1 MMMKT
6 QKEDSFVTNIRS
18 LSKQYSFPEKTNEE
32 VKSGLLL
39 VSLDQ
44 VNNLFPPLCLFIYL

>member
-1 MMMKT
+1 MIKT

-18 LSKQYSFPEKTNEE
+18 LSKQYSFPEKMNEE

-44 VNNLFPPLCLFIYL
+44 VNNLFPPLR